1 MSYNYHRTK
10 NNSQSIIK
18 SVAALKNLVQ
28 TLEPTEDPLDE
39 NMAKSIVSY
48 LTGTRTNINQSYYP
62 TWGIDDF
69 QTVAGKSNFTQ
80 YTTGYEDM

>member
-39 NMAKSIVSY
+39 NMAKSIISY
-48 LTGTRTNINQSYYP
+48 LTGTKTNNIN
-62 TWGIDDF
+62 
-69 QTVAGKSNFTQ
+69 
-80 YTTGYEDM
+80 